1 MFTGIVQGTAVVEAV
16 SENGGIR
23 SIVLRFAP
31 GFCEDL
37 QVGASVSV
45 NGVCLTATSI
55 MDAVRS
61 TFDVVVQSLAVTT
74 IDDIELGESVNVERA
89 AKEGAENGGHILS
102 GHVDFKTPILE
113 VVEIESNKRVRF
125 QLPED
130 FRGYI
135 FRKGYVAIDG
145 CSLTVSD
152 CDKRAGWFEVWLIP
166 ETRRVTIMDGKA
178 EGAYVNIEIER
189 QTQVIVDTVRDTVDR
204 ALGSLQPLLYSIL
217 EQRGVLLEDLLRLPS
232 FREAPAETAKL
243 PASISSNISTEDLDR
258 E

>member
-1 MFTGIVQGTAVVEAV
+1 MLGALAGYDRDDPSSAREPVPDFAGGLTADLDGIVVGYDALA
-16 SENGGIR
+16 GAAGA
-23 SIVLRFAP
+23 L
-31 GFCEDL
+31 EDP
-37 QVGASVSV
+37 
-45 NGVCLTATSI
+45 
-55 MDAVRS
+55 AVRS